1 MLGVSL
7 VTNLAAGMTGV
18 PLSHDDVLESG
29 RQSATRMGS
38 LLSAVIE
45 RL

>member
-1 MLGVSL
+1 MLGISL
-7 VTNLAAGMTGV
+7 VTNLAAGMTGK
-18 PLSHDDVLESG
+18 PLSHDEVLQTG
-29 RQSATRMGS
+29 RRSATLMGS